1 MQKKLKDPK
10 LNKKKI
16 GKFYICDLLD
26 DKMKK
31 KIQYILILCTLLSC
45 SAFAQNPELITTVSK
60 NKLGLNQRL
69 KIQFTVNKQGA
80 DNFDPPNFKNFQIVS
95 GPSQAI
101 SQSWI
106 NGQAS
111 FSLILRILKTS

>member
-60 NKLGLNQRL
+60 NKLGLKNSVMRVTEQTQNIQEPGEEQR
-69 KIQFTVNKQGA
+69 
-80 DNFDPPNFKNFQIVS
+80 
-95 GPSQAI
+95 
-101 SQSWI
+101 
-106 NGQAS
+106 
-111 FSLILRILKTS
+111 